1 MMEDRIIIDDSSTK
15 RICHPQNIRPGDLVA
30 LADDK
35 ERIVAFMTA
44 NISELIEDPYVDT
57 RLFCI
62 LADHGDITKYSV
74 VLESRGAVYMG
85 EEGKEVPTGLHFKCA
100 FRPEPER
107 RKAGSYVLE
116 QDEKPV
122 FEFDGRGHCSI
133 SGSAWFDET
142 LLSSC
147 PELKKIGGDEEV

>member
-1 MMEDRIIIDDSSTK
+1 MMEDRIIMDDGSSK
-15 RICHPQNIRPGDLVA
+15 RIYHPENIRSGDLVA

-35 ERIVAFMTA
+35 NRIVAFMTA
-44 NISELIEDPYVDT
+44 NISELIEDPYMDS

-62 LADHGDITKYSV
+62 IMNRGDVTKYSV
-74 VLESRGAVYMG
+74 ELSSVGDVYVG
-85 EEGKEVPTGLHFKCA
+85 QGDKEVSTGLHFKCA

-116 QDEKPV
+116 CNEKPV
-122 FEFDGRGHCSI
+122 FEFDGEGHCSI

-147 PELKKIGGDEEV
+147 SELEKTGGDEEV

>member
-15 RICHPQNIRPGDLVA
+15 RISHPANIRSGDLVA

-35 ERIVAFMTA
+35 DRVVAFMTA

-62 LADHGDITKYSV
+62 LADRGDITKYSV
-74 VLESRGAVYMG
+74 VLESRGAVYVG

-100 FRPEPER
+100 FRSEPER
-107 RKAGSYVLE
+107 HKAGSYVLE

-122 FEFDGRGHCSI
+122 FEFDGKGHCSI

-147 PELKKIGGDEEV
+147 PELQKIGGEEEV